1 METET
6 AETETASG
14 GRPLTGRRVAIY
26 ILAFFG
32 VVIGVNGVMM
42 KLAVDTLP
50 GTVVDS
56 AYRASL
62 AYNKEIAA
70 AHEQVSRGWQVA
82 AHVERVAERD
92 GGHKAS
98 VRIEARD
105 ATDKPVSGLVVTARL
120 ARPTDRRD
128 DRTLEIAERGIGI
141 YRGEAEDVAAGQWDL
156 VIEAARGGDRVYLSK
171 NRVVLP

>member
-1 METET
+1 MDTDL
-6 AETETASG
+6 AASG
-14 GRPLTGRRVAIY
+14 RPPRPLTGRRVAVY
-26 ILAFFG
+26 LGAFFAL
-32 VVIGVNGVMM
+32 VIGVNGIMM

-62 AYNKEIAA
+62 AYNGEIAA
-70 AHEQVSRGWQVA
+70 AQAQAARAWRVA
-82 AHVERVAERD
+82 AHVERGADSR
-92 GGHKAS
+92 AS

-105 ATDKPVSGLVVTARL
+105 GADLPVSGLVVSARL

-128 DRTLEIAERGIGI
+128 DRPVRLAERDIGI
-141 YRGEAEDVAAGQWDL
+141 YRGEAADVPPGQWDL
-156 VIEAARGGDRVYLSK
+156 VIEAERGGDRVYLSR

>member
-6 AETETASG
+6 PAA

-26 ILAFFG
+26 IVAFFA
-32 VVIGVNGVMM
+32 VVIGVNGIMM
-42 KLAVDTLP
+42 KLAIDTLP

-62 AYNKEIAA
+62 AYNGEITAA
-70 AHEQVSRGWQVA
+70 QAQASRAWQVA
-82 AHVERVAERD
+82 AHVERNGD
-92 GGHKAS
+92 KAS

-105 ATDKPVSGLVVTARL
+105 ATDRPVSGLAVTARL
-120 ARPTDRRD
+120 ARPTDRRE
-128 DRTLEIAERGIGI
+128 DRPVEIAERGIGI
-141 YRGEAEDVAAGQWDL
+141 YRGEAENVPAGLWEL
-156 VIEAARGGDRVYLSK
+156 VIEAERGGDRVYLSK